1 MIVSMHHTALQHK
14 FQSLGSLTQVNSRV
28 NPNIKPTPERERL
41 IQNSDNLER
50 WRASHIISFCSP
62 LSGTVIQLT

>member
-28 NPNIKPTPERERL
+28 NPNIKPTPERECL

-50 WRASHIISFCSP
+50 
-62 LSGTVIQLT
+62 

>member
-41 IQNSDNLER
+41 IQNSDNLSRGDVQVTLFPSVPHFLEL
-50 WRASHIISFCSP
+50 SFS
-62 LSGTVIQLT
+62 